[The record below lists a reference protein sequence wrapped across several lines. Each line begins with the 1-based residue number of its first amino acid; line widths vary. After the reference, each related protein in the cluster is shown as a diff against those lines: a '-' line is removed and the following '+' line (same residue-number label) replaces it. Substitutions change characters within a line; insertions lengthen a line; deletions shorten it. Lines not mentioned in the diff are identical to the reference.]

1 MSRCFV
7 HLKKT
12 RTDIIILHTY
22 YVFFNDALRRVRYI
36 ASRHAI
42 RQYLIAEHT
51 YLISMLK
58 HIYYVTL
65 RSQCVRLLCY
75 IMHALIS
82 QTALYD
88 ILLQHTMTSCPQAVA
103 GHLPSYLDIPNGSL
117 RLTTTARP
125 LSRLQLPLDLGSGD
139 NHYVPLDLALR
150 IDASLARPESIVNVV
165 GKL

>member
-12 RTDIIILHTY
+12 RTGTIILHTY
-22 YVFFNDALRRVRYI
+22 YIFFNDALRRIRYI

-51 YLISMLK
+51 YRISMLK

-103 GHLPSYLDIPNGSL
+103 GHLPSYLDTQ
-117 RLTTTARP
+117 RLAAP
-125 LSRLQLPLDLGSGD
+125 HDHCPSSQ
-139 NHYVPLDLALR
+139 
-150 IDASLARPESIVNVV
+150 SLAAPTRPR
-165 GKL
+165 LRRQ